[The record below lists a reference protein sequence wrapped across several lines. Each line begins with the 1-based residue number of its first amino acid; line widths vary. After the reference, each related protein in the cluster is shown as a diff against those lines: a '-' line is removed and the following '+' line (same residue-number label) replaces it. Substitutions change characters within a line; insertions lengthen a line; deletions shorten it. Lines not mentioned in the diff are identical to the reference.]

1 MLGKTLLGEK
11 YMAIK
16 NLRVSLSAL
25 VGAVVAG
32 IGISGAAQAAVFT
45 GSLGVGEI
53 ATFKFEATG
62 LFDILELSTDGS
74 NFDTELGL
82 YDASGNLI
90 DDDDDGGTDLQSF
103 IRVDDSPSLD
113 GVLTAVLGG
122 FDTIFGPTLAD
133 VTPGFSAGDF
143 TLSIDTLAL
152 LQTIVIT
159 GPFASG
165 SLEQFPIRPVDD
177 LVRLTVDTQGSNFDT
192 ELGLYDADGNLV
204 DDDDDGGLNLLSF
217 LEVRPDQGNFDGDLT
232 VVLGAFDTIF
242 GPTVDDVETFS
253 DSSGNFQVNINQFA
267 STGGVKS
274 VPEPATILGLLAVG
288 GLGLT
293 TKRKQKST

>member
-90 DDDDDGGTDLQSF
+90 DDDDDGGTGLQSL
-103 IRVDDSPSLD
+103 IRVDDSPSLN

-143 TLSIDTLAL
+143 TLSIDTWDL
-152 LQTIVIT
+152 LQTVIT
-159 GPFASG
+159 GSFASG

-242 GPTVDDVETFS
+242 GLTVDDVFTTS
-253 DSSGNFQVNINQFA
+253 DTSGNFQVNINQFA